1 MPTPY
6 WEPSNQVPLSP
17 LGQWVLPHPERKPRP
32 PLSEAEQET
41 EHSRVVK
48 RMLGMWA
55 RTVQADAHSY
65 WQAAMRAAWIDWAI
79 DKMEKWSPS
88 ERDLPPA
95 LEQVWVRGYKLI
107 MSTTRWNGLDEAQ
120 FTQLIAVRPAS
131 DTGKRKKWAIDELP
145 GRQLFSRVSP
155 KFDRGRL
162 WHRQP
167 RRSDQTGSRICICR
181 QRRPR
186 RTLRGP

>member
-1 MPTPY
+1 
-6 WEPSNQVPLSP
+6 
-17 LGQWVLPHPERKPRP
+17 
-32 PLSEAEQET
+32 
-41 EHSRVVK
+41 
-48 RMLGMWA
+48 MLGMWA

-145 GRQLFSRVSP
+145 GRQLFLGFHPSSTGDAFGIVNRAEVTKRAREYAYVDSDDLAEHLGDP
-155 KFDRGRL
+155 EGYFDE
-162 WHRQP
+162 
-167 RRSDQTGSRICICR
+167 
-181 QRRPR
+181 
-186 RTLRGP
+186 